1 MPRTASLLVRENQG
15 RPDETTIGG
24 EKCSDPKLLDNT
36 RHNLKNLIRACNN
49 AKVYEERMLK
59 KNPAVGAERGRK
71 KVLKGLF
78 DPFSKKGTAKN
89 E

>member
-1 MPRTASLLVRENQG
+1 VREREGKQ
-15 RPDETTIGG
+15 DETTITA
-24 EKCSDPKLLDNT
+24 EKSDHKLLDNT

-49 AKVYEERMLK
+49 AKVYEERMYK
-59 KNPAVGAERGRK
+59 KKDGEGSAGKGQK

-78 DPFSKKGTAKN
+78 DPFSKKGTHRS